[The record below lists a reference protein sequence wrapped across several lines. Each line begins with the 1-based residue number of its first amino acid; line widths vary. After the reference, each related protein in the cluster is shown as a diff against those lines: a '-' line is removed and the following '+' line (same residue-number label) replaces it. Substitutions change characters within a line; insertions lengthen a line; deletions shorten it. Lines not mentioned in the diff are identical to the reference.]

1 MPPSLPLF
9 CVVLHQQYWF
19 PVLQIQ
25 GRSLPLETICL
36 QTSSFTTGTDFSW
49 SREVV
54 RYVSI
59 SCVRNCLILDSL
71 NSFFWWWHVCI
82 LTPPNPK
89 RVPIDS
95 FFIHFILDSPQYLGY
110 LLSSPLC
117 RADWG
122 AGYNLKEGGRT
133 YWRSYGEAHVGGA
146 ERWSHWHLCQEHSVS
161 PQ

>member
-1 MPPSLPLF
+1 MGAGDRLTNLDGECAFLLSYITIDLCSLHMPPCLPLF

-59 SCVRNCLILDSL
+59 SCVRNCLIRDSL
-71 NSFFWWWHVCI
+71 NSFLRMVTCVHTDRH
-82 LTPPNPK
+82 TPPNPK
-89 RVPIDS
+89 RVLIDS
-95 FFIHFILDSPQYLGY
+95 FFIHFILDSPQYVGH

-117 RADWG
+117 RAD
-122 AGYNLKEGGRT
+122 
-133 YWRSYGEAHVGGA
+133 
-146 ERWSHWHLCQEHSVS
+146 
-161 PQ
+161 